1 MTLQLK
7 LNPIDDGTLEAYIKQ
22 VVDVFTQTP
31 VKEFSA
37 HDVTKQARALHPTD
51 FIKHEPAYIHSE
63 MLNRIAGGLDYGRES
78 VTDATGTSYWLYK
91 HVEPANQVVTQTA
104 QPTTQPPAIGLAI
117 QW

>member
-1 MTLQLK
+1 MTLK
-7 LNPIDDGTLEAYIKQ
+7 LNPIDDATLEAYVKQ
-22 VVDVFTQTP
+22 VVDVFTSTP

-51 FIKHEPAYIHSE
+51 FIEHKADVVHAL
-63 MLNRIAGGLDYGRES
+63 MLNLISGGLDYERES
-78 VTDATGTSYWLYK
+78 VTVNGVSYWLYK
-91 HVEPANQVVTQTA
+91 HIEPANQVVTQTA